1 MAAITCLYMGR
12 GDMESNL
19 DIARTASRL
28 ILGSV
33 MLVSAASPVAGAGQ
47 SVAAKT
53 PKAGAQLSS
62 PQRPTGT
69 AQQTPVRALAAA
81 EAQPPGTAAKAGASL
96 SNAAAQLGPGV
107 DLQLG
112 KATLLRLPQP
122 VERISVGNPSIADVT
137 MISTKEVYVLGKD
150 LGTTNIII
158 WDTTGQATIL
168 DVKVNADPSLLE
180 KELRDMLPGE
190 IDIKVKTSAD
200 SLILVGSVSDAVK
213 ADYAVQI
220 AQAWIRRLTR
230 GLVAPITLGDGKG
243 GTTVAISETQ
253 NTAATVASAG
263 PRVVNMLAV
272 RAPQQVMLEVKVAE
286 VSKTLLDKL
295 GVSIG
300 KQNSFGG
307 ATYSLLSTSEF
318 FNQLLGTARVA
329 TSIANFAQVD
339 GQRDDGLIKLLAEP
353 NLMAISGQEASF
365 NAGGKIF
372 IPVARAN
379 DAGGTTITLEEKEF
393 GVGVKFK
400 PTVLEGGRIN
410 LQVASRVSEPVQSGS
425 PFTSINGTTA
435 ILPSFTERR
444 AETTVQLHDG
454 QSFMIAGLI
463 KGNSSETVKR
473 FPGLGDLPILGVLFR
488 SSQFQREKSELMFVI
503 TPRLVQPL
511 PANYTVPTDNFVE
524 PSRKEYFL
532 EGKTEGTKSDGHA
545 ADARKAGAA
554 DKQPGGFEMK

>member
-1 MAAITCLYMGR
+1 
-12 GDMESNL
+12 MESNF

-33 MLVSAASPVAGAGQ
+33 VFVTAAASVAWAGQ
-47 SVAAKT
+47 SASAKT
-53 PKAGAQLSS
+53 PKVGAQLSS
-62 PQRPTGT
+62 PQSPAGS
-69 AQQTPVRALAAA
+69 AQHAPGKALAAA
-81 EAQPPGTAAKAGASL
+81 DPQTPASAPKAGASV
-96 SNAAAQLGPGV
+96 SDAPAQIGAAL

-112 KATLLRLPQP
+112 KASLLRLPQT
-122 VERISVGNPSIADVT
+122 VERISVGNPTIADVT
-137 MISTKEVYVLGKD
+137 MISAREVYVLGKD

-158 WDTTGQATIL
+158 WAVGGQATIV
-168 DVKVNADPSLLE
+168 DVKVNADPALLE
-180 KELRDMLPGE
+180 KELRETLPGE
-190 IDIKVKTSAD
+190 TDIKVKTTAD
-200 SLILVGSVSDAVK
+200 SLILVGTVSDAVK

-230 GLVAPITLGDGKG
+230 GLVAPITVGEGKG

-253 NTAATVASAG
+253 NTVATVVTAG

-286 VSKTLLDKL
+286 ISKTLLDKL
-295 GVSIG
+295 GISIG

-329 TSIANFAQVD
+329 TSVRNFAQID
-339 GQRDDGLIKLLAEP
+339 AQRDDGLIKLLAEP

-379 DAGGTTITLEEKEF
+379 DLGGTTITLEEKEF

-400 PTVLEGGRIN
+400 PTVLENGRIN
-410 LQVASRVSEPVQSGS
+410 LQVASRVSEPVQTGS

-435 ILPSFTERR
+435 ILPSFAERR

-463 KGNSSETVKR
+463 KGNSSETVNR
-473 FPGLGDLPILGVLFR
+473 FPGLGDLPIVGALFR
-488 SSQFQREKSELMFVI
+488 STQFQREKSELMFVI

-532 EGKTEGTKSDGHA
+532 EGKTEGTKSNGHA
-545 ADARKAGAA
+545 ADAGKASAV

>member
-1 MAAITCLYMGR
+1 
-12 GDMESNL
+12 MESNF

-33 MLVSAASPVAGAGQ
+33 VLVTAAASGAWAGQ
-47 SVAAKT
+47 SASART
-53 PKAGAQLSS
+53 PKVGAQLSS
-62 PQRPTGT
+62 PASPTRS
-69 AQQTPVRALAAA
+69 AQ
-81 EAQPPGTAAKAGASL
+81 QPPGKAMAAADSQTPASGPKAGTSVSDTAAQIGLAI
-96 SNAAAQLGPGV
+96 

-112 KATLLRLPQP
+112 KASLLRLPQA
-122 VERISVGNPSIADVT
+122 VERISVGNPTIADVT
-137 MISTKEVYVLGKD
+137 MISAREVYVLGKD
-150 LGTTNIII
+150 LGTTNLII
-158 WDTTGQATIL
+158 WAVGGQATIV
-168 DVKVNADPSLLE
+168 DVKVNADPALLE
-180 KELRDMLPGE
+180 KELREMLPGE
-190 IDIKVKTSAD
+190 TDIKVKTSAD

-243 GTTVAISETQ
+243 GTTVAIGESQ
-253 NTAATVASAG
+253 NTAVTVESAG

-300 KQNSFGG
+300 KRNSFGG

-318 FNQLLGTARVA
+318 FNQLLGAARVA
-329 TSIANFAQVD
+329 TSLSNFAQVD

-353 NLMAISGQEASF
+353 NLMAISGQDASF

-379 DAGGTTITLEEKEF
+379 DVGGTTITLEEKEF

-444 AETTVQLHDG
+444 AETTVQLYDG

-463 KGNSSETVKR
+463 KGNSSETIKR

-532 EGKTEGTKSDGHA
+532 EGKTEGTKTNGHA
-545 ADARKAGAA
+545 GDAKKGGAG

>member
-1 MAAITCLYMGR
+1 
-12 GDMESNL
+12 
-19 DIARTASRL
+19 
-28 ILGSV
+28 
-33 MLVSAASPVAGAGQ
+33 
-47 SVAAKT
+47 
-53 PKAGAQLSS
+53 
-62 PQRPTGT
+62 
-69 AQQTPVRALAAA
+69 
-81 EAQPPGTAAKAGASL
+81 
-96 SNAAAQLGPGV
+96 
-107 DLQLG
+107 
-112 KATLLRLPQP
+112 
-122 VERISVGNPSIADVT
+122 
-137 MISTKEVYVLGKD
+137 
-150 LGTTNIII
+150 
-158 WDTTGQATIL
+158 
-168 DVKVNADPSLLE
+168 
-180 KELRDMLPGE
+180 MLPGE
-190 IDIKVKTSAD
+190 TDIKVKTSAD

-230 GLVAPITLGDGKG
+230 GLVAPITLGESKG
-243 GTTVAISETQ
+243 GTTVAIGTTQ
-253 NTAATVASAG
+253 DTAATVESAG

-286 VSKTLLDKL
+286 ISKTLLDKL

-307 ATYSLLSTSEF
+307 ATYSLLSTSAF
-318 FNQLLGTARVA
+318 FNQLLGAARVA
-329 TSIANFAQVD
+329 TSVRNFAQID
-339 GQRDDGLIKLLAEP
+339 AQRDDGLIKMLAEP

-372 IPVARAN
+372 IPVSRAN

-463 KGNSSETVKR
+463 KGNSSETINR
-473 FPGLGDLPILGVLFR
+473 FPGLGDIPILGMLFR

-503 TPRLVQPL
+503 TPRLIQPL
-511 PANYTVPTDNFVE
+511 SPDYTLPTDNFVE

-532 EGKTEGTKSDGHA
+532 EGKTEGAKSNGRA
-545 ADARKAGAA
+545 ADAKKSSSA